1 MGKSATTLDIRE
13 PPRFIWSLNN
23 KVITKVPN
31 PNWALMQ
38 PLPLMLP
45 LVLRNEEMNNPCNPQ
60 CCSFTSRSTKHVD
73 LLHATLHRNYEI
85 HVDNWDTNA
94 QFQTMRPMPLSTEC
108 GLTPM
113 PLRVLCYSCDISGT
127 HMSKAR
133 LPYRG
138 KVWLPISAGRYTTR
152 CSDPVFAKP
161 PNLTSL

>member
-1 MGKSATTLDIRE
+1 MGKSATTLDIQE
-13 PPRFIWSLNN
+13 PPRFNWSLNN

-94 QFQTMRPMPLSTEC
+94 QFQTMRPMPLSTER

-113 PLRVLCYSCDISGT
+113 PLRVLCYSCDISGNT
-127 HMSKAR
+127 HVESEIALSRKSVVA
-133 LPYRG
+133 
-138 KVWLPISAGRYTTR
+138 
-152 CSDPVFAKP
+152 
-161 PNLTSL
+161 N